1 MKAILTFLIS
11 LLMVSTAFSQDQP
24 DSIKVMEEQKLLLID
39 TTIKAD
45 ISIGLELQGYPTG
58 INPGLHID
66 VTFNNRNAMI
76 FRLGYNW
83 FNHRDLGVHDSETG
97 YGLGFSMGYRRYFE
111 EEGLKGFFIGA
122 RSDFWFSK
130 VKWTE
135 NVDNDRKKDILIS
148 SKSDVVVLQPVIEV
162 GYKLKSPDSRFAF
175 VPFLGFGYEWNVS
188 EQGHVILD
196 NPLPPPAAEA
206 NLSEETGDGFIF
218 LAGFAFTLNVGR
230 SDQRRWSD
238 R

>member
-1 MKAILTFLIS
+1 MRAIITFLAV
-11 LLMVSTAFSQDQP
+11 LFLTPAVFSQDDQ
-24 DSIKVMEEQKLLLID
+24 DSIIVNETENLLLID

-45 ISIGLELQGYPTG
+45 ISIGLEFQGYPTG
-58 INPGLHID
+58 FIPGLHID
-66 VTFNNRNAMI
+66 VTFNNKNAMI

-83 FNHRDLGVHDSETG
+83 FNHRDLGVHDSEKG
-97 YGLGFSMGYRRYFE
+97 YGLGFSLGYRRYFE
-111 EEGLKGFFIGA
+111 EEGLKGFFVGM

-130 VKWTE
+130 VDWTE
-135 NVDNDRKKDILIS
+135 NVDNDRKMDVLIQ
-148 SKSDVVVLQPVIEV
+148 SKSDVIVLQPVIEV

-188 EQGHVILD
+188 EQGHEILTT
-196 NPLPPPAAEA
+196 PLPPPEAEA
-206 NLSEETGDGFIF
+206 NLSAETGDGFIF